1 VKCGVLTAGSGLFTG
16 SLTVN
21 STFQIGT
28 TSILSEIT
36 GRFNNRNGMTI
47 QSTPDSSQFAFL
59 HLNVNRWVPWTS
71 ASDRRLKENIR
82 PIEAD
87 FARAFFEKVN
97 PVSFNFIAD
106 EDKKTEYGLIAQEL
120 EEVFDD
126 LGEDNENIII
136 ELEGEEQYKAINYEK
151 LVGILIPAV
160 KDLYAQIN
168 ELKEEIK
175 ILKEE
180 RNG

>member
-1 VKCGVLTAGSGLFTG
+1 
-16 SLTVN
+16 
-21 STFQIGT
+21 
-28 TSILSEIT
+28 
-36 GRFNNRNGMTI
+36 
-47 QSTPDSSQFAFL
+47 
-59 HLNVNRWVPWTS
+59 
-71 ASDRRLKENIR
+71 
-82 PIEAD
+82 
-87 FARAFFEKVN
+87 VN

-120 EEVFDD
+120 EEVFED
-126 LGEDNENIII
+126 LGKTNENIII